1 MTRRQAILSLFT
13 ACSVCLLSTGCL
25 GSFFERR
32 RPDVDPPP
40 DSHDPVARKQE
51 KVEVESPW
59 NPHPA
64 GQTVNPR
71 NALPESY
78 PGTILYAQFFL
89 PADTPRKPGPIP
101 EPPGASAEQE
111 TPALAPIPPPET
123 DPPLVAALR
132 RVLDKNPSDA
142 LELLKQYDLTTR
154 ELLVLLLP
162 FTARLGEGGL
172 DHASPQELNALLDQL
187 NELSAALRARAPLS
201 LKKVCFC
208 RRINGFG
215 DYEPLPPNPE
225 FQGGTDHRLGGRVRI
240 YAEVRNFRSVPK
252 GNVYETYLVTSLRIQ
267 DAQGKSVGIQIPNQN
282 RPTIT
287 HSLRS
292 DYFMNIEFS
301 LPPLPDGQYT
311 LFVQV
316 ADHTSLD
323 GQPVAPRMAREKCL
337 DFRVSRGAGLH
348 ASAEGPKRR
357 AAE

>member
-1 MTRRQAILSLFT
+1 MTRRQAILSVFT
-13 ACSVCLLSTGCL
+13 AGSVCLLSTGCL

-40 DSHDPVARKQE
+40 DSCEPVVRKPEQ
-51 KVEVESPW
+51 VDVESRW
-59 NPHPA
+59 NPRPA
-64 GQTVNPR
+64 SPTLNPR
-71 NALPESY
+71 NTPPDSY
-78 PGTILYAQFFL
+78 LGTIQDVQFFL
-89 PADTPRKPGPIP
+89 PDPARKPGPAP
-101 EPPGASAEQE
+101 EPPGASAEPE
-111 TPALAPIPPPET
+111 TPSLAPVPTAEP

-132 RVLDKNPSDA
+132 CVLDHNPSEA
-142 LELLKQYDLTTR
+142 LDLLKQYDQTTR

-162 FTARLGEGGL
+162 LTARLGEGGL
-172 DHASPQELNALLDQL
+172 DRAPPQELNALLDQL
-187 NELSAALRARAPLS
+187 NELSAALRARAPLT

-225 FQGGTDHRLGGRVRI
+225 FQGGTNDRLGGRVRI

-267 DAQGKSVGIQIPNQN
+267 DARGQSVRGIQIPNQN
-282 RPTIT
+282 RPTVT

-316 ADHTSLD
+316 EDYTSLD
-323 GQPVAPRMAREKCL
+323 GQPVAPRMAREKCI
-337 DFRVSRGAGLH
+337 DFRISRGAGLH